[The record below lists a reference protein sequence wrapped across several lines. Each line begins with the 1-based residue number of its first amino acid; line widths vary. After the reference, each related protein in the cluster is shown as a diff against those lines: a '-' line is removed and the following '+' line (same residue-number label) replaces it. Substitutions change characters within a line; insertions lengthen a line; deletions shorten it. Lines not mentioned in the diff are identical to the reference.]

1 VVFNRG
7 LIEQQ
12 GTPSDIITAPRTPF
26 IMKFVGDT
34 NVVPASSLLVK
45 RVRFATSKAC
55 VMFRP
60 TDIQVGG
67 GRGARGCCSRRLSV
81 PGAGPGRR

>member
-1 VVFNRG
+1 MFNRG

-12 GTPSDIITAPRTPF
+12 GSPASIITSPCTPF

-34 NVVPASSLLVK
+34 IVVPAGSLLVK
-45 RVRFATSKAC
+45 RAKFAANKER

-60 TDIQVGG
+60 TDMEVGDW
-67 GRGARGCCSRRLSV
+67 A
-81 PGAGPGRR
+81 AG